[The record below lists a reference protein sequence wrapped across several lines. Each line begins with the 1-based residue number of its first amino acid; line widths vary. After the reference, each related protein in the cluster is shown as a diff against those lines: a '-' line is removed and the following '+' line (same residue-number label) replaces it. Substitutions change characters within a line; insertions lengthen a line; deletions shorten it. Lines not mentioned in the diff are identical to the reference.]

1 MTLYEVARRGIEPF
15 LPPLYKKVRKQILKE
30 VSARQ
35 ETLSILD
42 VGGRKSPYTIGI
54 PAKITIIDLPR
65 ESDTQKS
72 LNLGIND
79 RIADQL
85 KTNRSNIENLL
96 IGDMTCSGLPDESYD
111 IITAVEVL
119 EHVEEDELFVSEVA
133 RVLKP
138 GGKFI
143 MTTPNGDFA
152 KIPFKDH
159 KRHYA
164 LEQLSALLS
173 KYFEKADVEYAIVG
187 GAYRSMGLRPWS
199 LKHPVQTVSSAF
211 GNVINSVQSSRPEI
225 RSDANATRH
234 LFAVGHKR

>member
-1 MTLYEVARRGIEPF
+1 MTLYEVARRSIEPF
-15 LPPLYKKVRKQILKE
+15 LPPLYKQVRKQLLRE
-30 VSARQ
+30 VSGRE

-54 PAKITIIDLPR
+54 PAKVTIIDLPR

-79 RIADQL
+79 RIANQL
-85 KTNRSNIENLL
+85 KSNRSNIETLV
-96 IGDMTCSGLPDESYD
+96 IGDMTKSGLPDESFD
-111 IITAVEVL
+111 VITAVEVL
-119 EHVEEDELFVSEVA
+119 EHVDQDELFVSEVR

-152 KIPFKDH
+152 KIPYKDH

-164 LEQLSALLS
+164 LDQLADLLS
-173 KYFEKADVEYAIVG
+173 RYFDKVDVEYAIVG
-187 GAYRSMGLRPWS
+187 GTYRSMGLKPWS
-199 LKHPVQTVSSAF
+199 LKQPVQTVSSAF
-211 GNVINSVQSSRPEI
+211 GNVVNSFQSSRPNI
-225 RSDANATRH
+225 KSDANATRH
-234 LFAVGHKR
+234 LFAVARK